1 MIPQNIDFKTKN
13 NTNSSKQIRVEKD
26 LLGEVEIFKDAYYGI
41 QTWRATQN
49 FRLSGVP
56 LNHFPKLIRA
66 LAMVKSAAASANCE
80 LGDLS
85 PEKADAI
92 INACNDI
99 EKGKYHEHF
108 IVDMIQGGAGT
119 STNMNANEVI
129 ANIALTYLDKPIGDY
144 KSLHPNNDVNMSQ
157 STNDV
162 YPSAVRLAILL
173 THSDLLEAIQSL
185 KQSLLQKANDFKH
198 IIKMGRTQLQ
208 DAVPMTVGQEFNSW
222 ASTID
227 EDVALIS
234 ALSEKILEI
243 NLGGTAIGT
252 GINSD
257 PRYGKI
263 AIQKLAEISGFNFR
277 QSIDLVEASSDMG
290 AFVLF
295 SSLLK
300 RLALKLS
307 KISNDLRLL
316 SMGPRAGLNEI
327 NLPPQQPG
335 SSIMPGKINPVI
347 PEAMS
352 QVAYQIVGN
361 DVAISMA
368 AEAGQLQLNAMEPL
382 ITYNILESIRLL
394 SRAMEMLEKR
404 CIDGITINEARCR
417 EMVDNSIGIITA
429 LNPYIGYENS
439 SRIAKEALEKN
450 CSVIDLVSKEG
461 LLKQDQILEIL
472 DPRNMILTKS
482 K

>member
-1 MIPQNIDFKTKN
+1 MTQAKAVFKTKV
-13 NTNSSKQIRVEKD
+13 NTDSNKQTRIEKD
-26 LLGEVEIFKDAYYGI
+26 LLGEAEIPKDAYYGI
-41 QTWRATQN
+41 QTWRAKQN
-49 FRLSGVP
+49 FKLSGIP
-56 LNHFPKLIRA
+56 LNHYPKLIRA
-66 LAMVKSAAASANCE
+66 LAMVKSAAAHANCE

-85 PEKADAI
+85 AEKADAI
-92 INACNDI
+92 IDACTVI
-99 EKGKYHEHF
+99 ENGEYHKQF

-129 ANIALTYLDKPIGDY
+129 TNVALRYLGKPIGDY

-185 KQSLLQKANDFKH
+185 KYSIILKADEFKN

-222 ASTID
+222 ASTLD

-234 ALSEKILEI
+234 ALSEKMLEI

-257 PRYGKI
+257 PRYGKK
-263 AIQKLAEISGFNFR
+263 AIKRLAEISGFNFR

-382 ITYNILESIRLL
+382 IAYNILESIQLL
-394 SRAMEMLEKR
+394 SRAMNMLEER
-404 CIDGITINEARCR
+404 CIKGITVNEGRCR

-439 SRIAKEALEKN
+439 SRIAKEALAKN
-450 CSVIDLVSKEG
+450 CSILELVQEEG
-461 LLKQDQILEIL
+461 LLEKEQIEQILN
-472 DPRNMILTKS
+472 PQNMIFR
-482 K
+482 